1 MDNANINTTN
11 KDTIHIVVKS
21 PYTIQIVK
29 NTNPIELTVH
39 HDVKSDSI
47 TVKDVVTDKPDEINV
62 ISAVLSTNNV
72 HHDKG
77 DQIVY
82 YGDRANLIVEYQLI

>member
-1 MDNANINTTN
+1 MDNANNTN

-29 NTNPIELTVH
+29 NTNPVELQVH

-77 DQIVY
+77 DQMMYSNGRV
-82 YGDRANLIVEYQLI
+82 NLVVEYQLIM